1 MRILSCLICQTEI
14 ENVVIL
20 IIDNIDNN
28 IDFPA
33 LVSGLVF
40 GARGSVRG
48 VNSTFSPHGQFGNR
62 GGGGGGGNGVCEAL
76 SVQTA
81 RPRIE
86 TLAAGTAVAQRRGSD
101 GGRKQQHR
109 PLGAEPLQE
118 AAEGL

>member
-1 MRILSCLICQTEI
+1 M
-14 ENVVIL
+14 
-20 IIDNIDNN
+20 
-28 IDFPA
+28 
-33 LVSGLVF
+33 
-40 GARGSVRG
+40 GSTPR
-48 VNSTFSPHGQFGNR
+48 SPHTVSLVIGVGV
-62 GGGGGGGNGVCEAL
+62 GGGNGVCEAL